1 MTQVPAGDS
10 GDSGGRE
17 EGLRRFFHD
26 FATPLSGLSLHLDRA
41 TKLLARG
48 EDPAEALA
56 TARQELEKAFVLF
69 ERSRAEIL
77 AP

>member
-1 MTQVPAGDS
+1 MTA
-10 GDSGGRE
+10 RE
-17 EGLRRFFHD
+17 EDLKRFFHD

-41 TKLLARG
+41 ARLAARG

-56 TARQELEKAFVLF
+56 TARQELDKAFDLF